1 MQDINAKFIYSNKI
15 CSLFAHFDGFVKDL
29 ALFSACFWFKR
40 DDKALIYLHRVP
52 NPQTVRDIEE
62 DFIMGV
68 TYIIAIVAAVV
79 LLALNLIRDYGKK
92 G

>member
-15 CSLFAHFDGFVKDL
+15 CSLFAHFDGFVKDS
-29 ALFSACFWFKR
+29 ALFSACFWFN
-40 DDKALIYLHRVP
+40 RVP

>member
-1 MQDINAKFIYSNKI
+1 MQNLYTPIKFAVYLRILTDSSKI
-15 CSLFAHFDGFVKDL
+15 
-29 ALFSACFWFKR
+29 R
-40 DDKALIYLHRVP
+40 PYHRVP

>member
-1 MQDINAKFIYSNKI
+1 M
-15 CSLFAHFDGFVKDL
+15 
-29 ALFSACFWFKR
+29 
-40 DDKALIYLHRVP
+40 LIYLHRVP
-52 NPQTVRDIEE
+52 NPQTVRDNEE

>member
-1 MQDINAKFIYSNKI
+1 M
-15 CSLFAHFDGFVKDL
+15 
-29 ALFSACFWFKR
+29 
-40 DDKALIYLHRVP
+40 LIYLHRVP

-92 G
+92 GGFTAFFSFVTHKGKKSRAYALLFLR

>member
-1 MQDINAKFIYSNKI
+1 M
-15 CSLFAHFDGFVKDL
+15 
-29 ALFSACFWFKR
+29 
-40 DDKALIYLHRVP
+40 LIYLHRVP

-92 G
+92 GCLQLFSLLSHIRAKEQGVCPALFGR

>member
-1 MQDINAKFIYSNKI
+1 M
-15 CSLFAHFDGFVKDL
+15 
-29 ALFSACFWFKR
+29 
-40 DDKALIYLHRVP
+40 LIYVHRVP